1 MLRFKVINHE
11 NSKVNKSQD
20 VNVTVIYNSFKGIL
34 YSAHLSTFGVC
45 LDTKQLP
52 RPLPWDICNF
62 SNVSRQINAE
72 LKLPERNEGK
82 HEKIVT
88 NK

>member
-1 MLRFKVINHE
+1 MSRFKVINHE

-34 YSAHLSTFGVC
+34 YSAHLSTFGVR
-45 LDTKQLP
+45 LNTRQLP
-52 RPLPWDICNF
+52 RLLPWEICNF

-72 LKLPERNEGK
+72 LKLSEQ
-82 HEKIVT
+82 HSC
-88 NK
+88 